1 MWMAP
6 LEKQTFSSSQRQDWP
21 KFHLYKTISPTGIGS
36 CLCTKETLLDP
47 WTSFG
52 ELSQWSLCSILAQ
65 PVRAPL
71 RRAQEQRQ
79 LEELFPWKAWIW
91 ALCPGEGRSLSGS
104 AATPGSAPKTRTQLG
119 LGKGESTNMLHTH
132 PPHLGTAH
140 PCLGIYP
147 LGEKILWIWR
157 PTNSCDCLGG
167 MNVFWTNPEDRT
179 DLNWWHR
186 LWLHALPV
194 SWHRMPPHRSEEG
207 GNFFPERSLM
217 GRGCPGRGWS
227 AHPWRW
233 HSGLD
238 DKVGI
243 GQSWNSVTWEGFSR
257 LRDSGIPQKN
267 KEVWQGERGSGR
279 RPEAKGLWKTRSTFT
294 SLPHF
299 PFLACPVV
307 LPLQHRGCRDSS
319 QAQQR
324 KTLLQGGKQFF
335 KTCKASCF
343 SFSHV
348 VEPTNRFFPKKK
360 LILTMP

>member
-47 WTSFG
+47 WTGFG

-65 PVRAPL
+65 PVHAPL

-119 LGKGESTNMLHTH
+119 LGKGESINVLHTH

-179 DLNWWHR
+179 DLNWRHR

-233 HSGLD
+233 PRTGWQGGDWAKLELSDLGGLFQAQGFWDSSKKQRGLTGWKGKWEKTWGKRTVENKEHFHLSPPFPLPCLPSCSAPAASGL
-238 DKVGI
+238 
-243 GQSWNSVTWEGFSR
+243 QGFLPGTAEENPSA
-257 LRDSGIPQKN
+257 G
-267 KEVWQGERGSGR
+267 
-279 RPEAKGLWKTRSTFT
+279 WKTVFQDMQ
-294 SLPHF
+294 SLMFLF
-299 PFLACPVV
+299 P
-307 LPLQHRGCRDSS
+307 
-319 QAQQR
+319 
-324 KTLLQGGKQFF
+324 TW
-335 KTCKASCF
+335 
-343 SFSHV
+343 
-348 VEPTNRFFPKKK
+348 
-360 LILTMP
+360 